1 MGKGVLILI
10 GTFVVVAILHLVSL
24 KIMKISEAKKSYLRK
39 LFWYFY
45 GIILILSGSVNLV
58 AKGEFYWSFS
68 IQLLLG
74 VIIIILNLLGKIE
87 KKKPS

>member
-1 MGKGVLILI
+1 MGKGLLILLA
-10 GTFVVVAILHLVSL
+10 TFIVVAILHVLSM
-24 KIMKISEAKKSYLRK
+24 KMAKISEAKKSSYRK
-39 LFWYFY
+39 IFWYFY
-45 GIILILSGSVNLV
+45 GIILILSGTVNLV

-74 VIIIILNLLGKIE
+74 IIIIILNLLGKIE